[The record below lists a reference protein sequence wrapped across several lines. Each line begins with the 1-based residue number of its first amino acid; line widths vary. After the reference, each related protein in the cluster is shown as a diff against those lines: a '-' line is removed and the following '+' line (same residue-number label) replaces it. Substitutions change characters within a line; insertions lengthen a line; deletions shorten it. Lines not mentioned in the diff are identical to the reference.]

1 MSKIRILAI
10 PSDQHGVGKFRILD
24 PYKYLAENHS
34 DDVHVDISFNVEDKD
49 EAFLN
54 YDVVVLHSF
63 IHQLPHEVNVK
74 RINWLK
80 SKGIKVVVDT
90 DDLWVVD
97 QRHPMFNQIKANKI
111 PEKRVE
117 LLKLADYVT
126 TTTPI
131 YAQTIKNRL
140 GIKNVSVFPNAV
152 NPDEPQ
158 FQSNPTK
165 SDKIR
170 FGWLGGSSH
179 LHDIELMTPGI
190 SSIHNS
196 YKDKVQF
203 VLCGFD
209 LRGTV
214 TEMGKDGQQRKR
226 NILPH
231 ETIWFRYENMFT
243 DKYKSIDEEYKNYL
257 LKFSDVP
264 FNDVDKP
271 YIRKWTQ
278 EINKYA
284 YNYNSFDVS
293 LAPLVESE
301 FNSNKSQLK
310 IIEAGFHKK
319 AIIASDVKPYTL
331 DLIGAIDSGSNE
343 FNSKGNSLLVPPSKN
358 HKLWSKHMKRLI
370 DNPNMIEDM
379 GNRLYET
386 VKDKYS
392 LKNVSKDRVEFLKSI
407 INK

>member
-10 PSDQHGVGKFRILD
+10 PSDQHGVGKYRILD
-24 PYKYLAENHS
+24 PYKYIAENHS
-34 DDVHVDISFNVEDKD
+34 DDIHVDISFNVENKD
-49 EAFLN
+49 ESFLN

-63 IHQLPHEVNVK
+63 IHQLPHEENIK

-80 SKGIKVVVDT
+80 SKGIKVVVDI
-90 DDLWVVD
+90 DDLWNVD
-97 QRHPMFNQIKANKI
+97 QRHPMFKQIKDNKI
-111 PEKRVE
+111 PEKKVE
-117 LLKLADYVT
+117 LLRLADYVT

-131 YAQTIKNRL
+131 FAQTIKNRL
-140 GIKNVSVFPNAV
+140 GVKNVEVFPNAV

-158 FQSNPTK
+158 FQPKPTK

-179 LHDIELMTPGI
+179 LYDIELMSPGI

-196 YKDKVQF
+196 HKDKAQF

-214 TEMGKDGQQRKR
+214 TETTRDGKTNKR
-226 NILPH
+226 NIMPH

-243 DKYKSIDEEYKNYL
+243 DKYKAVDEDYKNYL

-264 FNDVDKP
+264 YDDTDKP

-284 YNYNSFDVS
+284 YNYNNFDVS
-293 LAPLVESE
+293 LAPLVDTE
-301 FNSNKSQLK
+301 FNINKSQLK
-310 IIEAGFHKK
+310 VIEAGFHKK
-319 AIIASDVKPYTL
+319 ALIASQVRPFTL
-331 DLIGAIDSGSNE
+331 DLVSAVDQGT
-343 FNSKGNSLLVPPSKN
+343 FNDKGNSLLVPPSKN
-358 HKLWSKHMKRLI
+358 HKEWAKHMKRLI
-370 DNPNMIEDM
+370 DNPNMIEDL

-392 LKNVSKDRVEFLKSI
+392 LKNVSKDRVEFFKTI

>member
-24 PYKYLAENHS
+24 PYKYIAENHS
-34 DDVHVDISFNVEDKD
+34 DEIHVDIAFNVENKD
-49 EAFLN
+49 ESFLN

-63 IHQLPHEVNVK
+63 IHQLPHEENIK

-80 SKGIKVVVDT
+80 SKGIKVVVDI
-90 DDLWVVD
+90 DDLWSVD
-97 QRHPMFNQIKANKI
+97 QRHPMFKQIKDNKI
-111 PEKRVE
+111 PEKKVE
-117 LLKLADYVT
+117 LLRLADYVT

-131 YAQTIKNRL
+131 FAHTIKTKL
-140 GIKNVSVFPNAV
+140 GVKNVEIFPNAV

-158 FQSNPTK
+158 FQPKPTK
-165 SDKIR
+165 SDKVR

-179 LHDIELMTPGI
+179 LYDIELMSSGI

-196 YKDKVQF
+196 HKHKVQF

-209 LRGTV
+209 LRGTIN
-214 TEMGKDGQQRKR
+214 EIDKEGKTRKR
-226 NILPH
+226 NILPF

-243 DKYKSIDEEYKNYL
+243 DKYKVIDEEYRNYL

-264 FNDVDKP
+264 FDDSEKP

-284 YNYNSFDVS
+284 HNYNSFDVS
-293 LAPLVESE
+293 LAPLVDTE
-301 FNSNKSQLK
+301 FNNNKSQLK

-319 AIIASDVKPYTL
+319 ALIASDVKPYTL
-331 DLIGAIDSGSNE
+331 DLITAIDSGSSE
-343 FNSKGNSLLVPPSKN
+343 FNNKGNSLLVPPSKN

-370 DNPNMIEDM
+370 ENPNMIEDM

-392 LKNVSKDRVEFLKSI
+392 LKNVSKDRVEFFKTI